1 MSTAWRIIL
10 LCAASVIVTAALPFI
25 GLESVP
31 ISVVFEP
38 GGDDVA
44 TVIFWRIRVPRLLSA
59 WLAGAALATGGAAFQ
74 ALFRN
79 PLATPFTLGVASGAA
94 FGVALVTRL
103 GLSVAVL
110 GIASDSIGAIAGAL
124 LAVAV
129 VWFLSHLRPASSP
142 MVLLLAGVAM
152 SFFFSSLILFLQYTA
167 SLGDSYR
174 IVRWL
179 MGGLAGVGGRDLW
192 HMVPFVVAGIAAII
206 WRARE
211 LDLLTTGA
219 DLAASRGVDVVR
231 TRKIVFLAASVMVGG
246 VVAICGPIGFV
257 GMMSPHIC
265 RLMVGAGHR
274 HLLPSSVIFGGAFLA
289 ICDTIARVVMAP
301 AELPVGVITAF
312 LGGPFFLWLLL
323 RRVAIPRS
331 AEMG

>member
-1 MSTAWRIIL
+1 MSPAGRIVLLAVVSLLTTAVLPFVGLERVPM
-10 LCAASVIVTAALPFI
+10 SVITDPA
-25 GLESVP
+25 
-31 ISVVFEP
+31 
-38 GGDDVA
+38 GDDVA
-44 TVIFWRIRVPRLLSA
+44 SIIFWRIRLPRVA
-59 WLAGAALATGGAAFQ
+59 VGWLAGAALAIGGAAFQ

-103 GLSVAVL
+103 GLTFAVL
-110 GIASDSIGAIAGAL
+110 GAATDSLGALAGAL

-129 VWFLSHLRPASSP
+129 VWLLTRLRPATSP

-179 MGGLAGVGGRDLW
+179 MGGLAGVNGRDLLY
-192 HMVPFVVAGIAAII
+192 MAPFVMIGVTTVV

-219 DLAASRGVDVVR
+219 DLAASRGVNVIR
-231 TRKIVFLAASVMVGG
+231 TRKEIFLAASVMVGG
-246 VVAICGPIGFV
+246 VVAACGPIGFV

-265 RLMVGAGHR
+265 RLLIGSGHR
-274 HLLPSSVIFGGAFLA
+274 HLLPASILFGGAFLA
-289 ICDTIARVVMAP
+289 VCDTVARLAMAP

-323 RRVAIPRS
+323 RKVASHRS
-331 AEMG
+331 TDLG

>member
-1 MSTAWRIIL
+1 VSAGRRIL
-10 LCAASVIVTAALPFI
+10 LLSAASLAVTAMLPFM
-25 GLESVP
+25 GMERVP
-31 ISVVFEP
+31 LGVLADP
-38 GGDDVA
+38 GGEGVA
-44 TVIFWRIRVPRLLSA
+44 AVIFWKIRLPRVAAA
-59 WLAGAALATGGAAFQ
+59 WLAGAGLAIGGAAFQ

-103 GLSVAVL
+103 GVSFALLGAATDSVAAL
-110 GIASDSIGAIAGAL
+110 AGAL

-129 VWFLSHLRPASSP
+129 VWLLTHLRPATSP

-152 SFFFSSLILFLQYTA
+152 SFFFASLILFLQYTA

-179 MGGLAGVGGRDLW
+179 MGGLAGVSGRDLV
-192 HMVPFVVAGIAAII
+192 HMAPFVAVGVAAIV

-231 TRKIVFLAASVMVGG
+231 TRKVVFLAASVMVGG
-246 VVAICGPIGFV
+246 VVAACGPIGFV
-257 GMMSPHIC
+257 GMMAPHIC
-265 RLMVGAGHR
+265 RLLIGSEHR
-274 HLLPSSVIFGGAFLA
+274 RLLPASMLFGGAFLA
-289 ICDTIARVVMAP
+289 VCDTVARMVMAP
-301 AELPVGVITAF
+301 TELPVGVITAF

-323 RRVAIPRS
+323 HRVASHHHSDLR
-331 AEMG
+331 